1 MNYTTIPNTN
11 EIVNYVS
18 IGLNPGYQQ
27 YYLSGF
33 LTLQRT
39 INEFIFSANQCDEDL
54 SGIWSMPMPTAAY
67 AQNPFF
73 LQVGFLLGLTM
84 VMAFLF
90 PTSRLVKTLVEEKE
104 TRMRETLFIL
114 GVRGWSHWLS
124 WLITSLVVFFVIT
137 ATVTLSLVNTVLRYS
152 DPVYIFVYVGLF
164 STATIGLCFTLA
176 ALFSKAKLAAIMA
189 PVVLFAT
196 ILPRFIFFGFSRYE
210 ATVGMTLASV
220 FPATAFAFGA
230 DIVSAYEYAEQGV
243 QSWNASEGY
252 YSFNTTLSMLFFDTI
267 LYLFLGFYFDQV
279 IPREYG
285 TPRPFY
291 FFLMPSVWCGLFGCN
306 KRNGVDDS
314 VAIEVNSLER

>member
-1 MNYTTIPNTN
+1 MTIA
-11 EIVNYVS
+11 S
-18 IGLNPGYQQ
+18 I
-27 YYLSGF
+27 
-33 LTLQRT
+33 
-39 INEFIFSANQCDEDL
+39 
-54 SGIWSMPMPTAAY
+54 
-67 AQNPFF
+67 
-73 LQVGFLLGLTM
+73 
-84 VMAFLF
+84 
-90 PTSRLVKTLVEEKE
+90 
-104 TRMRETLFIL
+104 
-114 GVRGWSHWLS
+114 
-124 WLITSLVVFFVIT
+124 
-137 ATVTLSLVNTVLRYS
+137 
-152 DPVYIFVYVGLF
+152 
-164 STATIGLCFTLA
+164 
-176 ALFSKAKLAAIMA
+176 
-189 PVVLFAT
+189 
-196 ILPRFIFFGFSRYE
+196 
-210 ATVGMTLASV
+210 